1 MEARGNCN
9 VAKYLVV
16 NADDLGMARSTNF
29 AIRRAFQGGVV
40 SSASLMANMTAF
52 QHAVDHVVHQRP
64 GLGIGIHL
72 CLTSGKPVLSPAQ
85 VPLLVDRRGEFC
97 HGFLGLRCL
106 LGSRRREAAV
116 TQIAAELGAQ
126 AEKFNACGIHV
137 DHVDGHHHV
146 QMIPEIFAIAAALAS
161 ARQAAI
167 RIPDERFRSG
177 HRSARRW
184 LPCLANGGVIKKMV
198 LSRLTQSVLAAEAK
212 LLRAD
217 HYYGVLETGRI
228 TVEILREILDSVP
241 DGITEINCH
250 PGLAGPPDPAIICSR
265 QDRRFL
271 ASPNR
276 SRELAALVDPSF
288 RGNLLDAGI
297 TLARFQ
303 DLLPRRRLR

>member
-1 MEARGNCN
+1 

-16 NADDLGMARSTNF
+16 NADDLGIARSTNL
-29 AIRRAFQGGVV
+29 AIRRAFQDGVV
-40 SSASLMANMTAF
+40 SSASLMANMPAF
-52 QHAVDHVVHQRP
+52 QHALDQVVDRFP

-72 CLTSGKPVLSPAQ
+72 CLTSGKPVLPPVE

-97 HGFLGLRCL
+97 HGFAGLWRL
-106 LGSRRREAAV
+106 LASRRREAAV
-116 TQIAAELGAQ
+116 TQITAELGAQ
-126 AEKFNACGIHV
+126 ADKCHACVGHV

-146 QMIPEIFAIAAALAS
+146 QMIPEIFAIATKLAS

-184 LPCLANGGVIKKMV
+184 LACLANGGVIKKML
-198 LSRLTQSVLAAEAK
+198 LSRLARKVAAKTK
-212 LLRAD
+212 LLRAE

-228 TVEILREILDSVP
+228 TVEALREMLESAQ

-250 PGLAGPPDPAIICSR
+250 PGLAGPPDPAIACSR

-271 ASPNR
+271 ASPGR
-276 SRELAALVDPSF
+276 WRELAALVDPSL
-288 RGNLLDAGI
+288 RGHLVSAGI

-303 DLLPRRRLR
+303 DLLPRRRPPWTEPLSKGA